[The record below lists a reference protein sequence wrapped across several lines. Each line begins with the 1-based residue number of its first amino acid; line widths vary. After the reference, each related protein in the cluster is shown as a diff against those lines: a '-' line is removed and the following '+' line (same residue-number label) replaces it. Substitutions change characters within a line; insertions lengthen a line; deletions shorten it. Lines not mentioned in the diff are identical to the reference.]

1 MHSTR
6 RLRENRQK
14 LIIIEV
20 LLILTVLLISGLI
33 WHGNNIKK
41 NCQEADHLVVYTPHP
56 IEFVKPLI
64 EEFERRSGI
73 SVEVITG
80 GTGQLEEQLEN
91 GQQIDVMWGGS
102 YFSVSPYSDLFADY
116 LSENEKYYLSVN
128 QNKEG
133 NMTRFTDVPSVLMV
147 NTDLMGDIKIEGYD
161 DLLQPELKG
170 KIAFADPAKSSSS
183 FEQLI
188 NMLYACGGGIPDKGW
203 DYIHQLCSNL
213 DGQLLDSSSEVYNG
227 VAEGKYLV
235 GLTFEEAAVTLLREG
250 QHVKIIYMKEGVI
263 STPDGIY
270 LLKGAV
276 HAEEAKEFID
286 FLTGYDAQYMITQRL
301 GRRSVRIDLLQPNGL
316 PAKKDIHI
324 LYANAKQVLESRDD
338 WIAEFDR
345 IFEEESR

>member
-1 MHSTR
+1 MKRLDKKIALVTSATRGIGLACAVKLAKEGAIVYMGVR
-6 RLRENRQK
+6 RLEA
-14 LIIIEV
+14 
-20 LLILTVLLISGLI
+20 T
-33 WHGNNIKK
+33 
-41 NCQEADHLVVYTPHP
+41 QEICD
-56 IEFVKPLI
+56 
-64 EEFERRSGI
+64 
-73 SVEVITG
+73 
-80 GTGQLEEQLEN
+80 
-91 GQQIDVMWGGS
+91 
-102 YFSVSPYSDLFADY
+102 
-116 LSENEKYYLSVN
+116 KYA
-128 QNKEG
+128 KEG
-133 NMTRFTDVPSVLMV
+133 LAMKPVFFDAFDIDSYSTMIDSVV
-147 NTDLMGDIKIEGYD
+147 NEEGRIDILVNNY
-161 DLLQPELKG
+161 
-170 KIAFADPAKSSSS
+170 
-183 FEQLI
+183 
-188 NMLYACGGGIPDKGW
+188 GGGIPDKGW

-338 WIAEFDR
+338 GIAEFDR